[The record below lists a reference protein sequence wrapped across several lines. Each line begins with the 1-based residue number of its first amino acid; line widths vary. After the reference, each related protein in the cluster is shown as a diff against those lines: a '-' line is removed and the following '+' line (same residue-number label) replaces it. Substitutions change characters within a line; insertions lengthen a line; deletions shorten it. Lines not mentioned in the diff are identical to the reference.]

1 MVIGRRTNV
10 RWSNSQSY
18 LPEKVTETAKT
29 RGRLYMFSAVD
40 YFIMSAGSY
49 PWHRVPA
56 DVVVARRGYD
66 NFLVLMA
73 IRDNVSV
80 IDATKT
86 LLAVHQTDF
95 EGNLAGLHGKD
106 VNYNMRH
113 LGKFDF
119 RKGMT
124 LSALYETKFADSSNS
139 SIVVARREQHKS
151 EQRGGKIS
159 VQNVNISALTTTTDK
174 ELNTGH

>member
-1 MVIGRRTNV
+1 
-10 RWSNSQSY
+10 
-18 LPEKVTETAKT
+18 
-29 RGRLYMFSAVD
+29 MFSAVD

-49 PWHRVPA
+49 PWHLIPA
-56 DVVVARRGYD
+56 DVAVARRGYD
-66 NFLVLMA
+66 NYLVLMA
-73 IRDNVSV
+73 IRDKVSV

-113 LGKFDF
+113 LGRFDF

-124 LSALYETKFADSSNS
+124 SSALYESKFEDSSNT
-139 SIVVARREQHKS
+139 SIVIIRREQHRT
-151 EQRGGKIS
+151 EQRRAAKS
-159 VQNVNISALTTTTDK
+159 MQTVNISALTTTKDK
-174 ELNTGH
+174 KLIRR